1 VHDVG
6 RKLQELID
14 HRHERERQILAAL
27 GRGRGTVKALLDDI
41 YPELDSRL
49 LNMARGQILAHLA
62 KLEGEGRVV
71 RRGVGGE
78 EEWGPR
84 DPSLKAGA

>member
-1 VHDVG
+1 VEDVG

-27 GRGRGTVKALLDDI
+27 ARGRDTLRALLDDI
-41 YPELDSRL
+41 YSELDSRL

-62 KLEGEGRVV
+62 KLESEGRVL
-71 RRGVGGE
+71 RRGEGE
-78 EEWGPR
+78 SAVWGVV
-84 DPSLKAGA
+84 SGSSS